1 MRVADMSYQ
10 RWPAGWRL
18 AVIALGTAI
27 LCSCR
32 GPARR
37 AAVAPP
43 PCPPQAASLPESAY
57 TGMPMAYGM
66 HAADG
71 SPFIAEDEIAM
82 PRTPG
87 GPWAPPGFRQPWPAD
102 EYLRDGGDRG
112 LPAAVGREWEMHNL
126 DVEDTVAHFDTLDG
140 KTVVAPS
147 NRVHIYAP
155 RFGAVRQVVGL
166 VANEQMDLA
175 LDKNQRTTLVAP
187 ASADL
192 ATTYKQNLETNRQI
206 GTKPPVLLLS
216 EQGDGVVSTATKARG
231 FQDGFLP
238 HENLKLIRLGI
249 FDGTDMARLARAT
262 TAAIA
267 WSGDQAVQVILD
279 HRGAMALNSDQPGQE
294 IFTVKEP
301 PAAPKLRV
309 VKVASVEHAEPGDEV
324 VFSIRFDNVG
334 NQVIGNVTIIDNLTT
349 RLEYVAD
356 SAECSLEA
364 TFSTQPNEGGSLVI
378 RCEVTDPLPAGEGGI
393 VRFRCRVR

>member
-1 MRVADMSYQ
+1 MS
-10 RWPAGWRL
+10 
-18 AVIALGTAI
+18 
-27 LCSCR
+27 
-32 GPARR
+32 
-37 AAVAPP
+37 
-43 PCPPQAASLPESAY
+43 PCPPAGVSLPESAY
-57 TGMPMAYGM
+57 TGMPAAYGM
-66 HAADG
+66 HDANGNLIVAEGDAA
-71 SPFIAEDEIAM
+71 
-82 PRTPG
+82 TPQPLG

-102 EYLRDGGDRG
+102 EYLRDGGDRE
-112 LPAAVGREWEMHNL
+112 LPAAVGRDWEMHNL

-166 VANEQMDLA
+166 VANEQADLA
-175 LDKNQRTTLVAP
+175 LNNHQRTTLAAP
-187 ASADL
+187 ESNEL
-192 ATTYKQNLETNRQI
+192 ATTYKQNLEANRQI

-216 EQGDGVVSTATKARG
+216 EQSDGVVSTATKARA
-231 FQDGFLP
+231 FQDSLLP

-249 FDGTDMARLARAT
+249 VDGTDMARLAAAT
-262 TAAIA
+262 TAAVA

-279 HRGAMALNSDQPGQE
+279 QKGAMALNSDQPGQE

-309 VKVASVEHAEPGDEV
+309 VKVASAEHAEPGDEI
-324 VFSIRFDNVG
+324 VFTIRFDNVG

-349 RLEYVAD
+349 RLEYIPD

-364 TFSTQPNEGGSLVI
+364 NFSTQPNEAGSLVI
-378 RCEVTDPLPAGEGGI
+378 RCEVIDPLPAFDGGI
-393 VRFRCRVR
+393 LRFRCRVR